1 MQMENN
7 LESENRGEKELNNK
21 FIKFRWIAVIALL
34 LFLAH
39 NPIYAQILCETEPA
53 TTDGN
58 IQNSNRLL
66 DAIII
71 GISIVIVLFT
81 LVMSV
86 KYLFKPG
93 ENGQDHIKNIVRD
106 EGF

>member
-1 MQMENN
+1 MKIEQKIKRKV
-7 LESENRGEKELNNK
+7 LERKLERKPLL
-21 FIKFRWIAVIALL
+21 RWQVALVIL
-34 LFLAH
+34 LFIFLAN
-39 NPIYAQILCETEPA
+39 NPIYAQLLCETEPA

-81 LVMSV
+81 LVMSL

-93 ENGQDHIKNIVRD
+93 ENGQDHIKNIVKD